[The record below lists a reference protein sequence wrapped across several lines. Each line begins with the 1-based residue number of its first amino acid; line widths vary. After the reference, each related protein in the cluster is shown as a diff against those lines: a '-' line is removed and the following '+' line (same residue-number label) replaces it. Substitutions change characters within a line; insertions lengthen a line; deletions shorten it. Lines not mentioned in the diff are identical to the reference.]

1 MEQTRTS
8 SLVPQAVPV
17 ARTAQGIAGKSGTAQ
32 DGAQGAG
39 FALLL
44 AAMGPGA
51 GEASGLSQV
60 AAGPMSAVAQALP
73 TADGQPM
80 GAAPHLPAGAAM
92 NPVIDAGAGAQGG
105 VPAGMQA
112 AAKAGEGPT
121 PRAARQ
127 ALTGNGMGLPEAVLP
142 MEAGDAAAE
151 PLPPAASP
159 PDAAALAAWMAGL
172 QPTVAMAQGV
182 GAAMESGSDALAGRV
197 GLGLVRQGLDSL
209 VGQTARLDGA
219 AEAAVLN
226 GLPQEAGAAAPMDRG
241 GMVRAQPWQAADTVQ
256 GAVAP
261 GRGQVHAALRAAA
274 AQAGVEPVVAQAAA
288 HALGASQAA
297 GAPAI
302 GGQDV
307 LQAMAQ
313 PMARAEVERVAP
325 ALSGDAAAGAMG
337 PATGAGDAVPQA
349 GEAALAAGGG
359 LQGLGPAA
367 RQGPNGAM
375 DTAAQASQG
384 GAGDLLADQMSEQVS
399 YWVHH
404 KTQNAELTLDQG
416 GQPVEVKVALTGE
429 QAHVTLRSDQAEA
442 RQWLDAGRDQLHDM
456 LQRQGLQL
464 AGMTVG
470 TSGGGGAAA
479 RQDERAPGRQGTQR
493 ASVQAAAPVGG
504 VPHRGQGVG
513 ERGVDIFV

>member
-1 MEQTRTS
+1 MEQARTS
-8 SLVPQAVPV
+8 SLVPQAVPA
-17 ARTAQGIAGKSGTAQ
+17 ARAAQGMAGKPGTAQ
-32 DGAQGAG
+32 DGAQEAG

-44 AAMGPGA
+44 AAMGQGA
-51 GEASGLSQV
+51 GEASGWPQV
-60 AAGPMSAVAQALP
+60 AAGPMAAAPQLSVGSAMDLPGAVPALES
-73 TADGQPM
+73 
-80 GAAPHLPAGAAM
+80 GAANNA
-92 NPVIDAGAGAQGG
+92 DA
-105 VPAGMQA
+105 
-112 AAKAGEGPT
+112 
-121 PRAARQ
+121 
-127 ALTGNGMGLPEAVLP
+127 EA
-142 MEAGDAAAE
+142 
-151 PLPPAASP
+151 LPPAASL
-159 PDAAALAAWMAGL
+159 PDAAVLAAWLAGL
-172 QPTVAMAQGV
+172 QPTVAQAQGA
-182 GAAMESGSDALAGRV
+182 GAAMEGGTDALAERV

-226 GLPQEAGAAAPMDRG
+226 GMPQAEGAVAPKGRG
-241 GMVRAQPWQAADTVQ
+241 AMARTQPWQAADTVQ
-256 GAVAP
+256 GVVAP
-261 GRGQVHAALRAAA
+261 GRGHVHAALRAAA
-274 AQAGVEPVVAQAAA
+274 AQAGMEPVAAQAAA
-288 HALGASQAA
+288 HAQGASQAA
-297 GAPAI
+297 GAPPM

-313 PMARAEVERVAP
+313 PLARAEVERAAP

-349 GEAALAAGGG
+349 GEAALAVGGG
-359 LQGLGPAA
+359 LQGQGPAA
-367 RQGPNGAM
+367 RQGPDGAM
-375 DTAAQASQG
+375 DTAAQAGQG
-384 GAGDLLADQMSEQVS
+384 GAGDQPADPLADQMSEQVS

-479 RQDERAPGRQGTQR
+479 RQDERAPGRQGAQR

-504 VPHRGQGVG
+504 APHRGQGVG